1 MIRTIEENQRML
13 RTREEA
19 FKLKESDP
27 KEFSRRFSIA
37 SFPGWATKC
46 GSLKPLGEQGAAA
59 EWFEVGWEAFLDTTN
74 RHPELI
80 PEFRQLGEY
89 KKDHY
94 SQKAAKPKAFPKSEN
109 ANIRSG
115 IRDKIHEAFKRL
127 ARPLP
132 KTTECE

>member
-1 MIRTIEENQRML
+1 
-13 RTREEA
+13 
-19 FKLKESDP
+19 
-27 KEFSRRFSIA
+27 
-37 SFPGWATKC
+37 
-46 GSLKPLGEQGAAA
+46 
-59 EWFEVGWEAFLDTTN
+59 VGWEAFLDTTN

>member
-1 MIRTIEENQRML
+1 ML

-19 FKLKESDP
+19 LKLKESDP
-27 KEFSRRFSIA
+27 NEFSRRFSIA
-37 SFPGWATKC
+37 PFPGWTTKC

-59 EWFEVGWEAFLDTTN
+59 EWFEVGWEAFLDGTN
-74 RHPELI
+74 GHPELI

-94 SQKAAKPKAFPKSEN
+94 SQKAAKRKAFRKSQN